1 MNALSLGN
9 LLSDTGWYLLDDRAE
24 SWFSERG
31 SLLSWMG
38 PYSDAMLLFLKRR
51 ERNERISLTLQTS
64 VSRSAN

>member
-9 LLSDTGWYLLDDRAE
+9 LLSDTCWYLLDDRAE